1 MLSRVS
7 TVSPA
12 AAAACWAALIW
23 PAVSEPGVW
32 MSQPAVVVVRWNWR
46 TACSVI
52 TVFGADV
59 PAGSA
64 LTSWIFGS
72 ARQ

>member
-1 MLSRVS
+1 
-7 TVSPA
+7 
-12 AAAACWAALIW
+12 
-23 PAVSEPGVW
+23 

-59 PAGSA
+59 PDGSA
-64 LTSWIFGS
+64 LTSWIFGF